1 MDSFDSAL
9 ILAQEAVPPQD
20 PGGLWA
26 PVYSIFFL
34 LMHLQSVSLGQQMLM
49 RKEPP
54 TCRKV

>member
-1 MDSFDSAL
+1 MDGFDSAF
-9 ILAQEAVPPQD
+9 IQTQEAVPPPD
-20 PGGLWA
+20 PGGLWG

-54 TCRKV
+54 TC

>member
-54 TCRKV
+54 TC